1 MRRCRAV
8 TILLLVT
15 LGGALAAPAQQRKKP
30 PADAPG
36 GVGPAQAAD
45 SVFGLLKDGL
55 EGHIKRLFMSAFD
68 QDMPG
73 YDQFDDQ
80 IESLFRA
87 VQIFRVQFRVLQSQM
102 LDRSGVLLVQVDLDE
117 SGAAAPRRASEEVK
131 LNLVL
136 TRKGWRIADLEPRTL
151 FLPPR

>member
-1 MRRCRAV
+1 MRVSRALSTV
-8 TILLLVT
+8 LLVT
-15 LGGALAAPAQQRKKP
+15 LTCAVAAPAQQHKKP
-30 PADAPG
+30 GTDYPG

-45 SVFGLLKDGL
+45 SLFALLKDGL

-68 QDMPG
+68 QDMPA

-80 IESLFRA
+80 IEQLFRQ

-102 LDRSGVLLVQVDLDE
+102 QDRSGVLLVQVDLDE
-117 SGAAAPRRASEEVK
+117 SGSTAPRRTSEEVK

-136 TRKGWRIADLEPRTL
+136 TKKGWRISDLEPRTL
-151 FLPPR
+151 FQPPR